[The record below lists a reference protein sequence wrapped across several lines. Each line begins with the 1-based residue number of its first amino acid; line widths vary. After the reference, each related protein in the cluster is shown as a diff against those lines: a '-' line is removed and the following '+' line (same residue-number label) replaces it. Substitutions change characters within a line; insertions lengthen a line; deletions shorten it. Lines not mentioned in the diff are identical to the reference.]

1 MATTPVNEKVQ
12 IWFRFLNLAYKSK
25 DPELIALLDAN
36 KSKYEQWGNYRTTS
50 WTQWWKIHSHLFA
63 TQKVQVITED
73 DEFPA
78 DTLVISI
85 PFDKPKS
92 QVGNTVKRLYSKALE
107 ERGRVPRL
115 SQFKFSTNPKTGKD
129 HLIYAEKMR
138 TYLTYAS
145 EVYVPVMNSG
155 GYASKDELIEK
166 SIKALQKYKAK
177 RDKTKGKT
185 KRYSRR
191 GQKAIVSILD
201 MRRHAHLED
210 FNSEQQINRMTVYA
224 ENLLFNVASGIFPG
238 EYNQKRKPTK
248 LKIVKSKVAN
258 VSHAKAT
265 TTSTQSRYLQ
275 NKRIDGV
282 NPYGSWTPAQRAA
295 HEKRK
300 AEKKQT
306 KK

>member
-1 MATTPVNEKVQ
+1 MATTPVNDKVQ
-12 IWFRFLNLAYKSK
+12 IWFHFLNLAYKSK

-36 KSKYEQWGNYRTTS
+36 KSKYEQWGNYRNTS
-50 WTQWWKIHSHLFA
+50 WTSWWKKHSHLFT

-115 SQFKFSTNPKTGKD
+115 SQFKFSTNPKTGKE
-129 HLIYAEKMR
+129 HLVYAEKMR
-138 TYLTYAS
+138 TYLAYAQEIYLPITNTGS
-145 EVYVPVMNSG
+145 NISP
-155 GYASKDELIEK
+155 KDLLQKSIDALEKIKVRKRSLKRGRAKNALIEQVK
-166 SIKALQKYKAK
+166 LFENEFNALQ
-177 RDKTKGKT
+177 
-185 KRYSRR
+185 
-191 GQKAIVSILD
+191 
-201 MRRHAHLED
+201 
-210 FNSEQQINRMTVYA
+210 QIGRMNTYV
-224 ENLLFNVASGIFPG
+224 ENILFNVATGVFPG
-238 EYNQKRKPTK
+238 EYNQKRKPSK
-248 LKIVKSKVAN
+248 LKIAKPKVGK
-258 VSHAKAT
+258 VSRAQAT

-282 NPYGSWTPAQRAA
+282 NPFGSWTPAQRAA
-295 HEKRK
+295 YEKRK
-300 AEKKQT
+300 AEKNQT

>member
-36 KSKYEQWGNYRTTS
+36 KAKYEQWGNYRTTS
-50 WTQWWKIHSHLFA
+50 WTKWWKKHSHLFT

-115 SQFKFSTNPKTGKD
+115 SQFKFSTNPKTGKE
-129 HLIYAEKMR
+129 HLVYAEKMR
-138 TYLTYAS
+138 TYLEYSS
-145 EVYVPVMNSG
+145 EVYVPIMNSG
-155 GYASKDELIEK
+155 GYASKDELIAK
-166 SIKALQKYKAK
+166 SVVALQKYKTK
-177 RDKTKGKT
+177 RDKIKGKT
-185 KRYSRR
+185 KRFSRR
-191 GQKAIVSILD
+191 GQLAKVTILD
-201 MRRHAHLED
+201 MHRHAHLED

-224 ENLLFNVASGIFPG
+224 ENLLFNVASGVFPG

-248 LKIVKSKVAN
+248 LKIVKPKVAK
-258 VSHAKAT
+258 VSHAQAT

-275 NKRIDGV
+275 KKRKTDSIYD
-282 NPYGSWTPAQRAA
+282 SWSPARRAA
-295 HEKRK
+295 HEKSK
-300 AEKKQT
+300 AEKNQT

>member
-50 WTQWWKIHSHLFA
+50 WSSWWKKHSHLFA

-78 DTLVISI
+78 DTIVISI

-92 QVGNTVKRLYSKALE
+92 QVGNTVKRLYSKAVE
-107 ERGRVPRL
+107 ERGRVTRL
-115 SQFKFSTNPKTGKD
+115 SQFKFSTNPKTGKE
-129 HLIYAEKMR
+129 HLVYAEKMR
-138 TYLTYAS
+138 TYLAYAS

-155 GYASKDELIEK
+155 GYASKEELIAK
-166 SIKALQKYKAK
+166 SIEALQKYKTK
-177 RDKTKGKT
+177 RDNIKGKT

-191 GQKAIVSILD
+191 GQQAKVTILD
-201 MRRHAHLED
+201 MHRHDYLKD
-210 FNSEQQINRMTVYA
+210 FNSEQQVNRMTVYA

-248 LKIVKSKVAN
+248 LKIVKSKVAK

-282 NPYGSWTPAQRAA
+282 NPYASWTPAKRAA

-300 AEKKQT
+300 AEKNQT